1 MSVGELR
8 DALKLNVNEVIAS
21 DELCIRVGTQSEAI
35 ARHTV
40 QVMGERWV
48 RLCRYL

>member
-1 MSVGELR
+1 MSVGELK
-8 DALKLNVNEVIAS
+8 DALKLNVSEMIAS
-21 DELCIRVGTQSEAI
+21 DELCTRVGSQSEVI